1 MIKDLT
7 SGKSEDLW
15 FGVINQYEIK
25 AGRTSDWRPKNSVLL
40 GENNDNAPQ
49 KYWSPASSEQNH
61 NGFQRFQTSAVCKIT
76 HNTQIKG
83 FQGNFFIIIWK
94 YHNNLFFF
102 FSLQNSFL
110 PMTKRNCRT
119 AYWVGREWCFSLPL
133 KGTTYWS
140 DDSEVS
146 WLHQGSWLCGGREKE
161 KKGGKIIQK
170 MLHRKHFSWLIL
182 MLFIWK
188 QQLSSA
194 K

>member
-40 GENNDNAPQ
+40 GENNNNAPQ
-49 KYWSPASSEQNH
+49 KYWSPASNEQNH

-102 FSLQNSFL
+102 FFPFKIVFYLWQ
-110 PMTKRNCRT
+110 
-119 AYWVGREWCFSLPL
+119 
-133 KGTTYWS
+133 KGTAEQLTEWEGS
-140 DDSEVS
+140 DAS
-146 WLHQGSWLCGGREKE
+146 LCHLKVPHIDLMIAKFHDYTKDRDYVEGEKRKRKEE
-161 KKGGKIIQK
+161 K
-170 MLHRKHFSWLIL
+170 
-182 MLFIWK
+182 
-188 QQLSSA
+188 
-194 K
+194 

>member
-1 MIKDLT
+1 MEKVKTWGLELSTDTKFRLAEQVI
-7 SGKSEDLW
+7 ED
-15 FGVINQYEIK
+15 
-25 AGRTSDWRPKNSVLL
+25 PKTLYCW
-40 GENNDNAPQ
+40 G
-49 KYWSPASSEQNH
+49 
-61 NGFQRFQTSAVCKIT
+61 KIT
-76 HNTQIKG
+76 TMHLRNSEVQPAMNKIIMAFKG
-83 FQGNFFIIIWK
+83 FKHLQSAKSLITLRRKVFKETFLLLFGNIITI
-94 YHNNLFFF
+94 FFF

-110 PMTKRNCRT
+110 PVTKRNCRT
-119 AYWVGREWCFSLPL
+119 AYWVGRERCFSLPL

-182 MLFIWK
+182 IWK
-188 QQLSSA
+188 QQLPSA